1 MKIFSSGSFSLRPIA
16 LALLWAPLCGL
27 ATGAWG
33 QEAPAPVVEVTR
45 AVAADSRAV
54 EWVSGTLLSRSD
66 ARIAAEEAGRLVSVA
81 EVGDT
86 VGRRSGL
93 ARIDDRAL
101 QLQLRR
107 DQASLRGLEANLAYL
122 QTQVERLETLT
133 SEQVAARNQL
143 DEVAAR
149 RAVTEQEVE
158 LARAVEAETRDR
170 LDRTVVK
177 APFSGR
183 VVERFK
189 QPGEYVRVGD
199 DLVRLVDTK
208 RIEVR
213 ARAPLDAAANLQKGL
228 EVVVRSGDREAVA
241 SLRTVVPVGDER
253 SRLLEVRAVFPEER
267 APEGWIVGAGVRLA
281 LPQGTPASGGVSI
294 PRDALVL
301 RDGKTWV
308 FRIGAGGHAER
319 LGVETGQGAGEWI
332 GVSSNSGELQVGDRI
347 IVRGAERLRP
357 GQKVTI
363 KGES

>member
-1 MKIFSSGSFSLRPIA
+1 MQAPVA
-16 LALLWAPLCGL
+16 L
-27 ATGAWG
+27 G
-33 QEAPAPVVEVTR
+33 QDPPAPVVEVAR
-45 AVAADSRAV
+45 AEAVGSRAV
-54 EWVSGTLLSRSD
+54 EWVSGTLLSRHD

-81 EVGDT
+81 EVGDA
-86 VGRRSGL
+86 VGRGSGL
-93 ARIDDRAL
+93 ARVDDRTL

-158 LARAVEAETRDR
+158 LARAVEAATRDR

-208 RIEVR
+208 RVEVR
-213 ARAPLDAAANLQKGL
+213 ARAPLEAAANLQKGL
-228 EVVVRSGDREAVA
+228 EVVVRSEERDARAT
-241 SLRTVVPVGDER
+241 LRTVVPVGDER
-253 SRLLEVRAVFPEER
+253 SRLLEVRAVFPDEQ
-267 APEGWIVGAGVRLA
+267 APEGWVVGAGVRLA
-281 LPQGTPASGGVSI
+281 LPKSQATEGVSI

-301 RDGKTWV
+301 RDGETWV
-308 FRIGAGGHAER
+308 FRVGAGDQAER
-319 LGVETGQGAGEWI
+319 LAVETGQGAGGWI
-332 GVSSNSGELQVGDRI
+332 EVSGDLAVGDRV

-357 GQKVTI
+357 GQKVRI
-363 KGES
+363 RDRS